1 MCGIAGLVW
10 KCENAR
16 RVADFRTA
24 AGLMAHRGPDSYGEF
39 IDERVLLIHYRL
51 AIIDLSSTGNQPF
64 EVVDGQ
70 RSVGVYNGELYNF
83 REIAASHVRDA
94 RGTSDTE
101 VLFKG
106 IHQNGDSIIKEYNG
120 IFAFAQYYPEDAKLL
135 LARDRFGVK
144 PLYLVDTADYFAFA
158 SEAKVLYAFQEA
170 ISVNPRVLH
179 EYLRFGSS
187 MSMDTMVAGVRKA
200 VPGNLLRLDLN
211 TWSSDTRRFWTVDGQ
226 RPRDVSTPSYDE
238 AKAETTRL
246 LAEAVERQCLSD
258 VPIGAY
264 LSGGIDSS
272 IVVALAAQ
280 RSGQPINTY
289 SVQFEGSE
297 NTELPLARLVAER
310 YCTTHHEMEIA
321 TRDLEAD
328 IAGLVI
334 QYDEPFADPAAL
346 PLHLM
351 AAKCAPITKV
361 ILQGDGGDE
370 LFAGYGRHLDLSEYR
385 KRRLLFGLLS
395 KVHPKTATR
404 ARFAAR
410 YHALAAEP
418 LARRLAELTR
428 SSYGLQINQVLKDP
442 LKSDVLAAN
451 PLTVFEASATKL
463 HAHDRVG
470 QMLLT
475 DMEAILPHT
484 FLEKVDKVSMW
495 HSVEARVP
503 MLDND
508 LADYVTA
515 LPSHYKIRE
524 RRTKALLRDIASDLL
539 PEAVAMGRKQS
550 FGTPM
555 GVWLRTFLA
564 DYVTS
569 VLQTSRIRW
578 DRWFDFEH
586 IEQLHREHIER
597 KRDHSAMLWR
607 VVVLLV
613 WLNHYQDK
621 IPDIEPASRVSSM
634 NRI

>member
-1 MCGIAGLVW
+1 MCGVAGLVW
-10 KCENAR
+10 KGERGR
-16 RVADFRTA
+16 RVADFRA
-24 AGLMAHRGPDSYGEF
+24 AARLMAHRGPDSYGEF
-39 IDERVLLIHYRL
+39 LDDRVLLIHYRL
-51 AIIDLSSTGNQPF
+51 AIIDLSPTGNQPF
-64 EVVDGQ
+64 EIADDW

-83 REIAASHVRDA
+83 REIAAAYVRDA

-106 IHQNGDSIIKEYNG
+106 IHRHGDSIIEEYNG
-120 IFAFAQYYPEDAKLL
+120 IFAFAQYFPEDAKLL

-144 PLYLVDTADYFAFA
+144 PLYLVDTPDYFAFA
-158 SEAKVLYAFQEA
+158 SEAKVLYAFQETLA
-170 ISVNPRVLH
+170 INPRVLH
-179 EYLRFGSS
+179 EFLWFGSS
-187 MSMDTMVAGVRKA
+187 MSMDTLVAGVKK
-200 VPGNLLRLDLN
+200 VIPGSVLRLDLN
-211 TWSSDTRRFWTVDGQ
+211 TWNSETRRFWTLDGQ
-226 RPRDVSTPSYDE
+226 RSIDSRTPSYDE
-238 AKAETTRL
+238 AKAATTRL

-272 IVVALAAQ
+272 LVVALAAQ
-280 RSGQPINTY
+280 RSEQPISTF

-297 NTELPLARLVAER
+297 NTELPLARQVAER
-310 YCTTHHEMEIA
+310 YGTTHHEMEIS

-328 IAGLVI
+328 IPGLVV

-385 KRRLLFGLLS
+385 RRRLMFGLLS
-395 KVHPKTATR
+395 KFHPKSAVR
-404 ARFAAR
+404 ERFASR
-410 YHALAAEP
+410 YHDLAAKP

-428 SSYGLQINQVLKDP
+428 SSFGLQIDEILKDP
-442 LKSDVLAAN
+442 LKSEVLKAD
-451 PLTVFEASATKL
+451 PLTVFEVSAEKFR
-463 HAHDRVG
+463 AHDPVQ

-484 FLEKVDKVSMW
+484 FLEKVDKISMW

-503 MLDND
+503 MLDNA
-508 LADYVTA
+508 LADYVMA

-524 RRTKALLRDIASDLL
+524 RRTKALLRDIAADLL
-539 PEAVAMGRKQS
+539 PAAVVTGRKQS

-555 GVWLRTFLA
+555 GSWLRTFLL
-564 DYVTS
+564 DYVKG
-569 VLQTSRIRW
+569 VLHMSRNRW
-578 DRWFDFEH
+578 NRWFNFDRL
-586 IEQLHREHIER
+586 EQLHREHMAGE
-597 KRDHSAMLWR
+597 RDHSATLWR

-613 WLNHYQDK
+613 WLNHYHGK
-621 IPDIEPASRVSSM
+621 IADVEPAKGISSTGS
-634 NRI
+634 I